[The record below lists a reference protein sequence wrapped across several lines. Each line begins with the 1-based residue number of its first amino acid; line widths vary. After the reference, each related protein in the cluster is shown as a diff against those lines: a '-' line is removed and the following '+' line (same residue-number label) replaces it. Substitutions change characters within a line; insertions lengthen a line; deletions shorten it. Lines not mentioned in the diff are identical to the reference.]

1 MQRATRQRLGWA
13 VAVLVLLAL
22 AAWQWRSDANAEPG
36 SVLDLAPEQVTRIAL
51 GIGGAPALHYEKRD
65 GQWWQTDGTPRRADD
80 GRLAELAAT
89 AAAPVLAW
97 RAAADFDPA
106 RIGLAPPQAVL
117 SLDGHTLSSAPPPP
131 PARSATYASA
141 SASPCCPS
149 VTVRARPPARCATS
163 TADADLGTTD
173 P

>member
-1 MQRATRQRLGWA
+1 MQRASRQRVGWV
-13 VAVLVLLAL
+13 VAVLALLAL
-22 AAWQWRSDANAEPG
+22 AAWQWRSDASAEPG
-36 SVLDLAPEQVTRIAL
+36 SVLDLPPEQVTRIAL

-97 RAAADFDPA
+97 RAASDFDPA

-117 SLDGHTLSSAPPPP
+117 NLDGHTLEFG
-131 PARSATYASA
+131 ATAATGAQRYVRVGQRIALLPEHY
-141 SASPCCPS
+141 SP
-149 VTVRARPPARCATS
+149 RPPTGQVHNLSR
-163 TADADLGTTD
+163 
-173 P
+173 